1 MAGGYQ
7 WGRIEEYNM
16 TTIAI
21 IIARGGSR
29 RVPRKN
35 VQPFC
40 GLPLVAWSV
49 IAAKCSHTVDWVY
62 LSTDDDEI
70 ADIGE
75 EFGAQIIRRPDWP
88 DADQVAA
95 NRPFLHAIDEIHG
108 DFGDDYCMAQLF
120 PTSPQRKPDDIDRG
134 VRKWH
139 ITGGHVVGAA
149 KRRETYIA
157 ENVRDTISRLRI
169 ANKNYK
175 YLDPA
180 GGLIN
185 ISHPRWYK
193 WFVERQG
200 TDLDAVIDEAAD
212 RGEYW
217 EQDQYFVEVEP
228 WQVNETDTPRE
239 FEFTEQIMEH
249 YILRGR
255 GAEVYYEYG
264 RSL

>member
-16 TTIAI
+16 TTIAL
-21 IIARGGSR
+21 IIARGGSK

-40 GLPLVAWSV
+40 GLPLVAWTV

-75 EFGAQIIRRPDWP
+75 QFGAQIIRRPDWP

-95 NRPFLHAIDEIHG
+95 NRVYLHAIDEIHG
-108 DFGDDYCMAQLF
+108 DFGMDYVMAQLF
-120 PTSPQRKPDDIDRG
+120 PTSPQRKPDDIDRA
-134 VRKWH
+134 VRHWNV
-139 ITGGHVVGAA
+139 TGGHVIAAA
-149 KRRETYIA
+149 KRRETFIC
-157 ENVRDTISRLRI
+157 ENIKDTICRSVLGDKHYR
-169 ANKNYK
+169 YM
-175 YLDPA
+175 DPA
-180 GGLIN
+180 SGLVN
-185 ISHPRWYK
+185 VVTPSWYK
-193 WFVERQG
+193 WFVPRNG
-200 TDLDAVIDEAAD
+200 SDLDADLDKQME
-212 RGEYW
+212 RGEFMERDY
-217 EQDQYFVEVEP
+217 YYVEVEP
-228 WQVNETDTPRE
+228 WQVTETDTPRE

-264 RSL
+264 RTL